1 MTDDA
6 ALLLAI
12 RDQPSLD
19 FEVGAEV
26 LTFRGGSGQTYR
38 AVVPLAAIRRVVD
51 ALGPGARFVYDED
64 TLANRV
70 RFLTIELDENADLT
84 MDPIAATIGS

>member
-1 MTDDA
+1 MPDDA

-12 RDQPSLD
+12 RAQPSLD
-19 FEVGAEV
+19 FDVEAEI
-26 LTFRGGSGQTYR
+26 LTFRAGSGRTYR
-38 AVVPLAAIRRVVD
+38 AVVPLAAIGRVVD
-51 ALGPGARFVYDED
+51 ALGPGAKFVYDED

-84 MDPIAATIGS
+84 TDPISATIRS